1 MNKFKKKTRSKM
13 IAASIAILSS
23 AAVVSTGFAA
33 WVISGGEEQH
43 VSGNITADSVSN
55 NFHEIVFAT
64 EGNDAKVFFGGPS
77 QDEQKKNA
85 SAWLKTT
92 DGSEVEDLEAEF
104 TFTVSG
110 LTSAETDPS
119 NLFKSIKLE
128 ENTEASAAAEKK
140 FSTYAETNGKK
151 YLADLPKYDVV
162 SKKAFDTGKP
172 TSVGICLQSK
182 NDFAS
187 GKQTFVVSIRFGWG
201 TAFEG
206 NNPFTYYNDL
216 PKNTTNIS
224 LANDTLGELHKIDA
238 SFQLTVETK

>member
-33 WVISGGEEQH
+33 WVISGGEKQH

-55 NFHEIVFAT
+55 NFHEIAFAK
-64 EGNDAKVFFGGPS
+64 EGNDAEVFFGGPS
-77 QDEQKKNA
+77 QEEQKTNT
-85 SAWLKTT
+85 SAWLTT
-92 DGSEVEDLEAEF
+92 VAGSKVEDLEASF

-110 LTSAETDPS
+110 LEKAQTNPS
-119 NLFKSIKLE
+119 ELFKYITL
-128 ENTEASAAAEKK
+128 TESTTTGDETKY
-140 FSTYAETNGKK
+140 STYAQAGDKQ
-151 YLADLPKYDVV
+151 YLANLPQYDVS
-162 SKKAFDTGKP
+162 SKTGFDPEKP

-187 GKQTFVVSIRFGWG
+187 GKQTFMVSIRFGWG

-206 NNPFTYYNDL
+206 NNPFTYYNGL
-216 PKNTTNIS
+216 TKNSGNFS
-224 LANDTLGELHKIDA
+224 LANAALSELNKINA

>member
-1 MNKFKKKTRSKM
+1 M

-55 NFHEIVFAT
+55 NFHEIAFAK
-64 EGNDAKVFFGGPS
+64 EGNDAEVFFGGPS
-77 QDEQKKNA
+77 QEEQKTNT
-85 SAWLKTT
+85 SAWLTT
-92 DGSEVEDLEAEF
+92 IAGSKVEDLEASF

-110 LTSAETDPS
+110 LTSAETVPS
-119 NLFKSIKLE
+119 NLFKSITLKE
-128 ENTEASAAAEKK
+128 TTTTADETKY
-140 FSTYAETNGKK
+140 STYAKPGDTQ
-151 YLADLPKYDVV
+151 YLAALPEYDVS
-162 SKKAFDTGKP
+162 SKTAFDTAKP

-201 TAFEG
+201 TAFGGE
-206 NNPFTYYNDL
+206 NPFKHYNGL
-216 PKNTTNIS
+216 PKNSTNFS
-224 LANDTLGELHKIDA
+224 LANTVLGDLNKINA